1 MGLTEDKIHLFKLK
15 TFNSNSKLGSAVMV
29 FPAKKASKFRDWL
42 DCSTLELKPNSLAM
56 EVLSY
61 LAYET
66 VAQVCRNSTSV
77 IFHV

>member
-1 MGLTEDKIHLFKLK
+1 MVILNRCRTS
-15 TFNSNSKLGSAVMV
+15 TVNV

-56 EVLSY
+56 EILSY

-66 VAQVCRNSTSV
+66 VAQVRRIYTRGICHVSTLQH
-77 IFHV
+77 FN